1 MQIWLALTVS
11 VMVFVSDSNNIMNV
25 LSGLVVKVSVQKF
38 NETTVG
44 DLCPVSGYYDAYYLK
59 GTEGP

>member
-1 MQIWLALTVS
+1 
-11 VMVFVSDSNNIMNV
+11 MVFVSDSNNIMNV